1 MSLLIKKTKQKK
13 TLLSLAQMHAF
24 GNGLQ
29 NILDVQPGF
38 HGNLKQIIF
47 IFFLIFNV
55 SNFNEGH
62 QRDRHCP

>member
-1 MSLLIKKTKQKK
+1 
-13 TLLSLAQMHAF
+13 MHAF

-47 IFFLIFNV
+47 IFFKFLMYLILMKGTKEIGIALEPLQA
-55 SNFNEGH
+55 SWI
-62 QRDRHCP
+62 